1 MKKSKAVR
9 QITKK
14 QADYIASL
22 YFKHVF
28 PKTKQCEPV
37 PHNFQFC
44 LSFLFGLLFAETL
57 TIFLFLFLFLMDL

>member
-1 MKKSKAVR
+1 MKKSKSVR
-9 QITKK
+9 QLTKE

-37 PHNFQFC
+37 PHNFQSC
-44 LSFLFGLLFAETL
+44 LFLLLGLLFAETL
-57 TIFLFLFLFLMDL
+57 IIFLFLFLFLMDL

>member
-28 PKTKQCEPV
+28 PKTKQREPV
-37 PHNFQFC
+37 QHNFQSC
-44 LSFLFGLLFAETL
+44 LFLLLGLLFAETL
-57 TIFLFLFLFLMDL
+57 IIFLFLFLFLMDL